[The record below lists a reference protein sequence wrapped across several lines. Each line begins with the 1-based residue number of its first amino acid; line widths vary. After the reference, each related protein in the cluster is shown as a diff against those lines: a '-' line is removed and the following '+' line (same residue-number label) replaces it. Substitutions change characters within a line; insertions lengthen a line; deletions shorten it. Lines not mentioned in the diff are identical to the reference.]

1 MYAEVHMR
9 SCRCTW
15 AHVPRLVVSTMV
27 LFGAAVP
34 AAAQA
39 TGDQPLSRVL
49 IDFLSA
55 SVRMSSGGP
64 TGRGNP
70 HEAHFFPGLS
80 QRATPFELNKAIVSQ
95 LATFPLG
102 SSSAGFTFYTDESTG
117 ALVPASPSFGPLFA
131 ERPLTAG
138 RGRFNAG
145 FNFQYI
151 EFDSFEGQDLGNGDI
166 NFLMRH
172 NDCCIAPTNNPGQVT
187 DLTPF
192 FEGDLVEARL
202 TMNLKAN
209 RFSAFANFGVTDRLD
224 VGIVVPIVTVSLK
237 TSGAASILR
246 LSTGVPGPTDSD
258 PEHIHSWDGQGQR
271 VRNIAET
278 GGTATGLGDILL
290 QTKWNFVRVSSG
302 GLAAGLQ
309 VRLPTGDED
318 NLLGTGATQGKL
330 LFIGSA
336 AAGRFEPHFNVG
348 YTLSSGE
355 LSNEVTHIVVQRFG
369 TAMTNPPQTVLETL
383 QPPPVDLSVPDEFNY
398 VGGFDLVASS
408 HVTASVD
415 VVGRVLRDVTRLARS
430 PSSFDY
436 LDRTGARRTATFD
449 EMNTTNS
456 DSLHLALLA
465 VGGKINLGG
474 KLLLNLNVLF
484 PITDD
489 GLKPKPTPLIGLDY
503 VF

>member
-1 MYAEVHMR
+1 MT
-9 SCRCTW
+9 S
-15 AHVPRLVVSTMV
+15 
-27 LFGAAVP
+27 GAAGT
-34 AAAQA
+34 A
-39 TGDQPLSRVL
+39 
-49 IDFLSA
+49 
-55 SVRMSSGGP
+55 
-64 TGRGNP
+64 GNP
-70 HEAHFFPGLS
+70 HEAHYFPGLS

-102 SSSAGFTFYTDESTG
+102 SSSAGFTFYTDEATG
-117 ALVPASPSFGPLFA
+117 ALVPASQSFGPSFA

-138 RGRFNAG
+138 RGKFNAG

-151 EFDSFEGQDLGNGDI
+151 KFDSFEGQDLDDNDI
-166 NFLMRH
+166 PFLMRH
-172 NDCCIAPTNNPGQVT
+172 NNCCVAGSNAPTQVT
-187 DLTPF
+187 DLVPF

-202 TMNLKAN
+202 AMTLEAN
-209 RFSAFANFGVTDRLD
+209 RFSAFANYGVTDRLD
-224 VGIVVPIVTVSLK
+224 VGVVVPIVTVNLR
-237 TSGAASILR
+237 TSGVASILR
-246 LSTGVPGPTDSD
+246 VSTGVPGPTDAD
-258 PEHIHSWDGQGQR
+258 PQNIHSWDGQGQR
-271 VRNIAET
+271 VRNVAES
-278 GGTATGLGDILL
+278 GGRATGLGDILL
-290 QTKWNFVRVSSG
+290 QSKWNFVRGSNG

-309 VRLPTGDED
+309 LRLPTGDDD

-355 LSNEVTHIVVQRFG
+355 LSNQVTTIIVTRFG
-369 TAMTNPPQTVLETL
+369 TTTNPPDMVLETL

-415 VVGRVLRDVTRLARS
+415 VVGRVLRDVTRFALS

-436 LDRTGARRTATFD
+436 LDRAGARRTATFE
-449 EMNTTNS
+449 EMNTTDS
-456 DSLHLALLA
+456 DSLHLALMA

-484 PITDD
+484 PITDE